1 MGCGSSSAKSGGIVN
16 GSIHKKITRSE
27 EVSVSDDD
35 LTMANDT
42 LRMRQERDQQVFK
55 EIQAE
60 KAALRAIASVIIE
73 QKTSCENLLDL
84 LEATELEDLKEN
96 PNTHQLQKAATVK
109 VAKSQKDKKR
119 RWVVSLNFVN

>member
-1 MGCGSSSAKSGGIVN
+1 MN
-16 GSIHKKITRSE
+16 GSIHKKVTRQSKSE

-35 LTMANDT
+35 LTMANET

-73 QKTSCENLLDL
+73 QRSSCENLLDL

-96 PNTHQLQKAATVK
+96 PNSHQLQKAATVK

-119 RWVVSLNFVN
+119 RWVVSSLSHHRHRKI